1 MQQEICPRG
10 RVGLCAVTYN
20 KRRHVSHFRRRCIE
34 CARFFSDAF
43 KPTTNY
49 VKNTNNPKKQWFAS
63 HSHLYSSTVNNSTV
77 PITSWPLMSANSSL
91 TAHYVREVKGTC
103 GNWTLFTSIW
113 PCECRQLDVPA
124 FLRIA
129 GLLEK
134 RLQWHFVLTTSDFSF
149 RVAQDMN
156 LSHGTSFRPP
166 CAYVVRLK
174 LK

>member
-113 PCECRQLDVPA
+113 PCECRQLDVCSDTSYWP
-124 FLRIA
+124 
-129 GLLEK
+129 
-134 RLQWHFVLTTSDFSF
+134 RLTSASGWLKIRTSVMAQASVR
-149 RVAQDMN
+149 RVPMWLD
-156 LSHGTSFRPP
+156 
-166 CAYVVRLK
+166 
-174 LK
+174 